1 VAQFAPLPTAHW
13 LANLST
19 RVEVGSG
26 DNAVIAGFIT
36 RGGPTKRM
44 MIRALGSSLT
54 SSGIADALAD
64 PVLDLYD
71 STGALIATN
80 DNWED
85 NANQQEIIDTGLAP
99 ESENEAVI
107 LLQVPSDDAGIPYTA
122 VLRGSGDTTG
132 VGLLEVYDLDLGIGP
147 NIQNISTRGRVDVG
161 ENVLIG
167 GTIVLGSNSQD
178 VIVRAIG
185 PSLPVNGALA
195 DPTLELYDENGVLL
209 RSNDNWR
216 TDQAAEIEATMLQP
230 TDDSEAAII
239 ATLMPA
245 PYTAVVRGA
254 NQTTGVA
261 LVEIY
266 ALN

>member
-1 VAQFAPLPTAHW
+1 
-13 LANLST
+13 
-19 RVEVGSG
+19 
-26 DNAVIAGFIT
+26 
-36 RGGPTKRM
+36 M
-44 MIRALGSSLT
+44 
-54 SSGIADALAD
+54 
-64 PVLDLYD
+64 
-71 STGALIATN
+71 
-80 DNWED
+80 
-85 NANQQEIIDTGLAP
+85 
-99 ESENEAVI
+99 
-107 LLQVPSDDAGIPYTA
+107 
-122 VLRGSGDTTG
+122 
-132 VGLLEVYDLDLGIGP
+132 
-147 NIQNISTRGRVDVG
+147 DVG

-167 GTIVLGSNSQD
+167 GTIVLGSNPQD